1 MNVIQMA
8 KDKYHE
14 RIEQQKQLL
23 EMLNSDDIQKLEKM
37 GIITIN
43 TDNIPNEEEILYDS
57 FHFTASDQTD
67 WNEGIYVYVCD
78 LQDKG
83 ETKIGRRYTNSTIRN
98 EGVPLSSEGFCKF
111 SIYVGL
117 LTERRKLIYPRYYD
131 LFKKSNT
138 IIHLPYPYTITET
151 HVTYPDCFY
160 PADSWPFRGEHLKI
174 DGFQEQFM
182 ALQEH
187 FSRNLLEHSW
197 EESVNEIEK
206 RAVLQ
211 KVCARK

>member
-1 MNVIQMA
+1 MTVLQMA
-8 KDKYHE
+8 RDKYYE
-14 RIEQQKQLL
+14 RIEPQKQLL

-43 TDNIPNEEEILYDS
+43 RGNIPNEKEILHDS
-57 FHFTASDQTD
+57 FHSTFSNQLYWSDR
-67 WNEGIYVYVCD
+67 IYVYVCD
-78 LQDKG
+78 LQDRG
-83 ETKIGRRYTNSTIRN
+83 ERIFDRRYTNATIRN

-117 LTERRKLIYPRYYD
+117 VTEMRKFVHPYFYD
-131 LFKKSNT
+131 SFQQSYI

-151 HVTYPDCFY
+151 HGTYPDYFY
-160 PADSWPFRGEHLKI
+160 PPDRWPFRNEHLKI
-174 DGFQEQFM
+174 DGFEEQFM

-187 FSRNLLEHSW
+187 FFRNLLEHSW
-197 EESVNEIEK
+197 EESENEIKK